1 MVRVKP
7 FAAIRPP
14 KDIVTEVA
22 APPYDVLNSEEAK
35 EMAGEKSLLHIT
47 KPEIDF
53 NPILEDHDP
62 KVYDEAVKN
71 FKEWQ
76 AKGWLRRDPKEC
88 YYVYAQTM
96 EGRTQYG
103 LVLCAHT
110 DDYASGKIKKHE
122 LTRKDKEDDRMVH
135 VRIQNANIEPVFFAY
150 KDNHVLNEIVAQT
163 VKKAPEYD
171 FIDENKFGHK
181 FWVIDDDKTI
191 DQITRLFQNDVDA
204 FYVADGH
211 HRTAAAARVGAEK
224 RAQNPNHTGDEEY
237 NFFMAVCF
245 PESQLKILDYN
256 RVVKDLNG
264 LSKEQFIAALE
275 ENFTVRE
282 MGKEIYHPDHL
293 HNFSMYLDGKWY
305 SLEALPGRYD
315 DKDPIGVLDVTILS
329 NLVLDKVLGIKDLR
343 TDKRIDFVGGI
354 RGLGELSR
362 RVDNGEMKVAFA
374 LYPVSMQQL
383 IDIADTGTRRSS
395 RPFSPWEINDGN
407 LAEVQLG
414 LRQAFNAEGEWLSS
428 QLQDVAR
435 DLAEM
440 YFDAHR
446 HDIAGI
452 IDGSLMAG
460 YDEGELRDSF
470 TKAAYAST
478 AYALLSRCGYDP
490 AAYFDEADFA
500 FLLSLIHI

>member
-22 APPYDVLNSEEAK
+22 APPYDVLNSAEAK

-53 NPILEDHDP
+53 DPMLEDHDQR
-62 KVYDEAVKN
+62 VYDKAVEN
-71 FKEWQ
+71 FKNWQ
-76 AKGWLRRDPKEC
+76 AKGWLRRDGKEC

-110 DDYASGKIKKHE
+110 DDYATGKIKKHE

-150 KDNHVLNEIVAQT
+150 KDNDILNKIVAQT
-163 VKKAPEYD
+163 VAREPEYD
-171 FIDENKFGHK
+171 FIDENNFGHK

-191 DQITRLFQNDVDA
+191 DQITRLFCGDVEA

-211 HRTAAAARVGAEK
+211 HRTAAV
-224 RAQNPNHTGDEEY
+224 
-237 NFFMAVCF
+237 
-245 PESQLKILDYN
+245 LDYN

-264 LSKEQFIAALE
+264 LSKEQFLEALAKD
-275 ENFTVRE
+275 FTVKE
-282 MGKEIYHPDHL
+282 MGAEIYHPDHL
-293 HNFSMYLDGKWY
+293 HNFSMYLDGMWY

-329 NLVLDKVLGIKDLR
+329 NLVLDAILGIKDLR

-362 RVDNGEMKVAFA
+362 RVDSGEMKVAFA

-383 IDIADTGTRRSS
+383 IDIADTGNIMPPKTTWFEPKLRS
-395 RPFSPWEINDGN
+395 
-407 LAEVQLG
+407 G
-414 LRQAFNAEGEWLSS
+414 LFI
-428 QLQDVAR
+428 
-435 DLAEM
+435 
-440 YFDAHR
+440 H
-446 HDIAGI
+446 
-452 IDGSLMAG
+452 SL
-460 YDEGELRDSF
+460 D
-470 TKAAYAST
+470 
-478 AYALLSRCGYDP
+478 
-490 AAYFDEADFA
+490 
-500 FLLSLIHI
+500 